1 MWRWLV
7 VAVILGVAI
16 GCGKWKVSGGGG
28 GGLPNT
34 LYVNATSG
42 NDAYDGTSPNRAKK
56 TIQAALDA
64 AKDGYTIIVADG
76 LYFGAGNTN
85 LCFTGKAVHLR
96 SENGPANC
104 IIDCMMAGTRAF
116 YFNSNETQ
124 NTIVEGFTIQFCAG
138 SIIGTAAY
146 IGQNCSP
153 SFVNCVFSQNTA
165 ASSSAISSSR
175 SRTAR

>member
-7 VAVILGVAI
+7 VVVILGVAV

-76 LYFGAGNTN
+76 LYFGLGNTN
-85 LCFTGKAVHLR
+85 LLFTGKAVHLR
-96 SENGPANC
+96 SQNGPANC
-104 IIDCMMAGTRAF
+104 IIDCMMRGTRAF
-116 YFNSNETQ
+116 YFNFNETQ
-124 NTIVEGFTIQFCAG
+124 NTIVEGFTIRG
-138 SIIGTAAY
+138 L
-146 IGQNCSP
+146 P
-153 SFVNCVFSQNTA
+153 SRSVVTPL
-165 ASSSAISSSR
+165 ISSPEKGVSFR
-175 SRTAR
+175 KQKKLRLSLDAEETAD